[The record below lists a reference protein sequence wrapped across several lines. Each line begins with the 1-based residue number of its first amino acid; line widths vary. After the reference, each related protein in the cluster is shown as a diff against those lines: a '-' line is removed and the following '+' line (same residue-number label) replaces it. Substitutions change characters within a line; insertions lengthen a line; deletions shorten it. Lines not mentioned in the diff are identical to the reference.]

1 MHGENLKKEIDS
13 IVEKLKSDLDEM
25 DSKYLA
31 LLKKQED
38 EISHRISEITESIA
52 DLKKLL
58 KSNDA
63 NLICGHKSKNAEFR
77 RLLPKLTVFL
87 PKFTPH

>member
-1 MHGENLKKEIDS
+1 
-13 IVEKLKSDLDEM
+13 M

-63 NLICGHKSKNAEFR
+63 NLICGHKSKNAEFK

-87 PKFTPH
+87 PNFTQHQINKSSFINSLVHCQCLLA